1 MSRIFVIAGNH
12 EQATSWM
19 KENIKKRIASGETTV
34 SYSDYALRPSAASL
48 SGIANPHGVFI
59 GTWRERNDMDDV
71 FMKLINHTQTT
82 SPSHRTILRL
92 YQEWREYKS

>member
-12 EQATSWM
+12 AEATDWM
-19 KENIKKRIASGETTV
+19 KGNIKKRIANGETTV
-34 SYSDYALRPSAASL
+34 SYSDYALRPNADSL

-59 GTWRERNDMDDV
+59 GTWRERNDMHDV

-82 SPSHRTILRL
+82 SPSHRIILSL
-92 YQEWREYKS
+92 YKEWKEYKA